1 MLLKM
6 GDDPMIDHL
15 RYRHT
20 FAGRALEADGQYL
33 SGLHRPSRVATG
45 RVYPVRARTR

>member
-20 FAGRALEADGQYL
+20 FAGQALEVDGPHL

-45 RVYPVRARTR
+45 RVYAVQARTR